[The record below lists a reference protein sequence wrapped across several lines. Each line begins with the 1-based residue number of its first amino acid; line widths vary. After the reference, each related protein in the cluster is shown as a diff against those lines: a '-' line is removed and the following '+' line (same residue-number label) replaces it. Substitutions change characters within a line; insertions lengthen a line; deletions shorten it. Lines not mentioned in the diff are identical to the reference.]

1 MNNNSKYVQQIEPN
15 LSLSQKYENHIKI
28 MNQIY
33 IDKTEVKQNYARIC
47 EAYKNVAQ
55 KKCRNHLNL
64 RIFRTQNDRKIN
76 ITRNALVPT
85 NYFLENSSISPKSK
99 LPLLQLK
106 EQMKNAEDAKSNL
119 QYSRRLNI
127 TEK

>member
-47 EAYKNVAQ
+47 EAYKNVAHIP
-55 KKCRNHLNL
+55 KLNYKAQ
-64 RIFRTQNDRKIN
+64 IYI
-76 ITRNALVPT
+76 
-85 NYFLENSSISPKSK
+85 
-99 LPLLQLK
+99 LLLY
-106 EQMKNAEDAKSNL
+106 L
-119 QYSRRLNI
+119 
-127 TEK
+127 